1 MASAVASQSK
11 SHVPAQKPKLTKE
24 QRKALRAKERASR
37 PPLVN
42 FLTIVPAQSLN
53 ADGRLTSADVASI
66 GYNPEVHDEL
76 SRESFANES
85 LWLAYRASRLRARA
99 QEMLAKADQLDLEAK
114 NSVAFGDPAKRAQVK
129 RIQKLAG
136 ALAELRATLEREGI
150 DVSALL
156 A

>member
-1 MASAVASQSK
+1 MASAVVTPSK
-11 SHVPAQKPKLTKE
+11 SQPTQKPKLTKE
-24 QRKALRAKERASR
+24 QRKALRAKEKASR

-42 FLTIVPAQSLN
+42 FLTIVPSTSLN
-53 ADGRLTSADVASI
+53 AEGRLTVADVASI
-66 GYNPEVHDEL
+66 GYDAEVHDEL

-85 LWLAYRASRLRARA
+85 LWLQFRASRLRARA
-99 QEMLAKADQLDLEAK
+99 AEMIAKADQLEQEAK
-114 NSVAFGDPAKRAQVK
+114 NTAQFGDPAKRAQVK

-136 ALAELRATLEREGI
+136 ALAELRATLEKEGI